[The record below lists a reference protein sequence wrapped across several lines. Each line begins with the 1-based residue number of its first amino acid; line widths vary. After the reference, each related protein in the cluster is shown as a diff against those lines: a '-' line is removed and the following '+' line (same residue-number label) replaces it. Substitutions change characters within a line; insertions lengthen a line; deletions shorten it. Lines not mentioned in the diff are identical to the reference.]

1 MKRKMKYKVKV
12 EEVYKRFITVE
23 ADSSEEAEEVVADM
37 FNKELFVLTADDF
50 DYREIFAVGVAE

>member
-1 MKRKMKYKVKV
+1 MKRKMKYKVK
-12 EEVYKRFITVE
+12 
-23 ADSSEEAEEVVADM
+23 ADM